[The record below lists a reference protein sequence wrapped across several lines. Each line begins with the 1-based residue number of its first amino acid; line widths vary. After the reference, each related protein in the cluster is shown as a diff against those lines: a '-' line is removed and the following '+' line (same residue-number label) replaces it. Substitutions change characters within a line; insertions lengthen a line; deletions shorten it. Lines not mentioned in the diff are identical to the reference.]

1 MQTTLQS
8 LYFNLRIFFSEN
20 LPDSEEAT
28 LISIIKQD
36 VPGLAGPDL
45 RNTIFNVVFY
55 IFLLLFYSFQL
66 LSNQLFGL
74 TETKRLDILK
84 EANFMTRFLY
94 DVACF

>member
-1 MQTTLQS
+1 MQTILQS
-8 LYFNLRIFFSEN
+8 SDYYWRIFFSEN

-45 RNTIFNVVFY
+45 RNTIINVVFY
-55 IFLLLFYSFQL
+55 IFFASYLGFQL
-66 LSNQLFGL
+66 LPISSSA
-74 TETKRLDILK
+74 TETKRLYILK

-94 DVACF
+94 DIALV

>member
-1 MQTTLQS
+1 MVSVQHFYLWKANMQTTLQS
-8 LYFNLRIFFSEN
+8 LDYNLRIFFSEN

-55 IFLLLFYSFQL
+55 ILFASFLGFQL

-74 TETKRLDILK
+74 TKI
-84 EANFMTRFLY
+84 
-94 DVACF
+94 